1 MEIDREMTILTIS
14 LLIFF
19 ISPIAI
25 ILTAVIADWRMR
37 TDDQMTNDHDQMTNG
52 CTVTKLT
59 K

>member
-1 MEIDREMTILTIS
+1 MDIDREMTILTIS

-25 ILTAVIADWRMR
+25 ILTAIISDWRTR